1 MNKVKKVAT
10 INDLSGVGRCS
21 LTAAI
26 PVLSVLGVQ
35 CCPYPTAVLSCHTG
49 FDNYTFLDITN
60 EMISYKK
67 AWDNLDINFD
77 CIYSGF
83 LGSEEQI
90 DIVLNFVK
98 GREKALVVVDPVM
111 GDNGVIYD
119 TFTENMCSKMRYL
132 VSIANIVTP
141 NLTEACILTGDV
153 YDKYN
158 TSDEKII
165 EIAKKI
171 SDMGPEKVIITG
183 IIRENKIFNF
193 AYDKKT
199 SEFLKVESDFNNES
213 YSGTGDIFT
222 SIIIGLLLNGNEL
235 NYAIKNATDFIFKA
249 IEFTSKFKSDPRE
262 GIMFEPCLK
271 ELILINEYKQENYK

>member
-60 EMISYKK
+60 EMISYKE
-67 AWDNLDINFD
+67 AWDNLNINFD

-98 GREKALVVVDPVM
+98 GKEKALVVVDPVM
-111 GDNGVIYD
+111 GDNGAIYD
-119 TFTENMCSKMRYL
+119 TFTENMCNKMRYL

-141 NLTEACILTGDV
+141 NLTEACILTGDI

-222 SIIIGLLLNGNEL
+222 SIIIGLLLNGHDL

-249 IEFTSKFKSDPRE
+249 IEFTSKFKSDSRE

-271 ELILINEYKQENYK
+271 ELILINEYKQ